1 MSNTVL
7 LIALVAFIANLPFGF
22 LRTKYR
28 RFSLGWFVCIHAPIP
43 IVVALRL
50 LTKTSYVFIPIFL
63 VTSIAGQLV
72 GSKLSPRVGE
82 EPCE

>member
-1 MSNTVL
+1 MNEAVL
-7 LIALVAFIANLPFGF
+7 FIALIAFIANLPFGF
-22 LRTKYR
+22 LRTTYK
-28 RFSLGWFVCIHAPIP
+28 RFSLGWFICIHAPIP

-63 VTSIAGQLV
+63 ATSIAGQLV
-72 GSKLSPRVGE
+72 GSRLSPRVGE